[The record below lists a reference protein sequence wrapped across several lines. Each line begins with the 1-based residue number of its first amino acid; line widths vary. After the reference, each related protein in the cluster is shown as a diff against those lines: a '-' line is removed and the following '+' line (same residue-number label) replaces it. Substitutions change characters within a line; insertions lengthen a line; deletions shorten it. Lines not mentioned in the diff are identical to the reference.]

1 MLSPTVL
8 DSKEKTFGDKPDR
21 RAIEETFPILEVSR
35 ESVREKNIRRAHIST
50 LHIWWARLPLASC
63 RATNYAALIPVS
75 IDQAKLQDRKKFI
88 AKLAR
93 WESSSDR
100 TILDEARVEI
110 SNANGGHPPK
120 VLDPFGGGGSIP
132 LESLRLGCDT
142 YTSDYN
148 PVATLVL
155 KAALEYPQRFA
166 NNAEHQG
173 SGLAPDPGTSRL
185 LRDLDRWGKWIDDQA
200 RKETSKFY
208 PQEGDGS
215 IANGYF
221 WARTVPCQN
230 PSCQSTIPLIK
241 QFWLA
246 NRPGKKAMLYPRVVD
261 HNVEFT
267 VVGSGYASV
276 PPGFDPGK
284 GTVSRA
290 IATCIVCGSV
300 MDGHTTRS
308 LFAQRKASQRM
319 LAVALRSKEFSGYRY
334 RPANNSDSAIL
345 SSVQDYLVKKRDLL
359 LAKWGLDPIPDEQ
372 TPEGKGSG
380 AERAFSVRNYGMNTW
395 GDLFSL
401 RQKALLITL
410 EECIRSASD
419 LMAEEGYDHEYRKIL
434 LLYLGFVFDRV
445 ADYNTTLCRWQSTWE
460 RNTNTFAR
468 QALPIVWDYF
478 ELNPFS
484 QGSGT
489 WLSMLRQVER
499 AIGSLMFTQK
509 PATITQSSATA
520 LRYDDNSFDA
530 VLTDPPYYDNVP
542 YSYLSD
548 FFYVWLRRTIGHLYP
563 ELFATPLT
571 PKAQEIVAYGNMPG
585 GFESGKLFF
594 EDMMRKTLKEIHRVL
609 KPGGIAII
617 VYAHKSTAGWET
629 LLNSLWGSGLV
640 VTAAWPIHTE
650 MKSRLRALGSAALAS
665 SIYMVARKFDREKVG
680 FYGEIR
686 NSLQNQ
692 LSRKLDKL
700 WDEGISGADFFISAI
715 GSSIEVFGRFDKI
728 LDDEGNSIGS
738 SRLLDDVRLIVTE
751 YAVRKVLRGGISGKL
766 SPLSRFY
773 ILWRWAYGEASLG
786 FDDAR
791 KLAQGVG
798 MDVALEWNRGFI
810 QKDKENVKLLGP
822 TERKIDELE
831 GSSEPID
838 VLHRL
843 VLLWKKGL
851 NDEMV
856 GTLKNSGPG
865 ENETLYGISQAIAES
880 LSVDSSEKKLL
891 EGFLQTRT
899 RMLEQMRTEEQQTKL
914 FR

>member
-1 MLSPTVL
+1 MSPAL
-8 DSKEKTFGDKPDR
+8 INSKEKTLGEKPDR

-63 RATNYAALIPVS
+63 RATNYAALI
-75 IDQAKLQDRKKFI
+75 QASTDPGKLLERRKFI

-93 WESSSDR
+93 WESSTDK
-100 TILDEARVEI
+100 TIIDEARAEI
-110 SNANGGHPPK
+110 SKATKGDPPK

-132 LESLRLGCDT
+132 LEALRLGCDT
-142 YTSDYN
+142 YASDYN

-166 NNAEHQG
+166 GNAEKQG
-173 SGLAPDPGTSRL
+173 PGLATDPGTSRL
-185 LRDLDRWGKWIDDQA
+185 LKDLDKWGKWIDEQV
-200 RKETSKFY
+200 RKEIATFY
-208 PQEGDGS
+208 PKEADGS
-215 IANGYF
+215 TANGYF

-246 NRPGKKAMLYPRVVD
+246 NRPEKKAMLCPSAVD
-261 HNVEFT
+261 RNVEFT
-267 VVGSGYASV
+267 IVGSGYSRV
-276 PPGFDPGK
+276 PAGFDPGK

-300 MDGHTTRS
+300 MDGHMTRS
-308 LFAQRKASQRM
+308 LFAQGKASQRM
-319 LAVALRSKEFSGYRY
+319 LAVALRNKEFSGYRY
-334 RPANNSDSAIL
+334 RSANNSDSAIL
-345 SSVQDYLVKKRDLL
+345 SSVQEYLDKKRDLL
-359 LAKWGLDPIPDEQ
+359 LAKWGIDPIPDEQ

-380 AERAFSVRNYGMNTW
+380 AERAFSVRNYGMNVW

-410 EECIRSASD
+410 EEYVRLASD
-419 LMAEEGYDHEYRKIL
+419 MMAQEGYDDEYRKVL
-434 LLYLGFVFDRV
+434 SMYLAFVLDRV

-468 QALPIVWDYF
+468 QALPIVWDYW

-489 WLSMLRQVER
+489 WLSMLRQIER

-520 LRYDDNSFDA
+520 LRYDENSFDA
-530 VLTDPPYYDNVP
+530 VLTDPPYYDNIP

-594 EDMMRKTLKEIHRVL
+594 EDMLRKALEEIHRVL

-629 LLNSLWGSGLV
+629 LLNSLWDSGLV

-650 MKSRLRALGSAALAS
+650 MKSRLRALSSAALAS
-665 SIYMVARKFDREKVG
+665 SIYMVARKSPREKVG

-700 WDEGISGADFFISAI
+700 WEEGISGADFFISAI

-728 LDDEGNSIGS
+728 LDNEGNTIGS
-738 SRLLDDVRLIVTE
+738 SRILEDVRLIVTE
-751 YAVRKVLRGGISGKL
+751 YAVRKVLRVGITGKL
-766 SPLSRFY
+766 SPLTLFY

-798 MDVALEWNRGFI
+798 MDVTLEWNRGFI
-810 QKDKENVKLLGP
+810 EKDKENVRLLGP

-831 GSSEPID
+831 GSREPID

-843 VLLWKKGL
+843 LFLWKRGL

-856 GTLKNSGPG
+856 NALKDSGPS

-899 RMLEQMRTEEQQTKL
+899 RMLEQTRAGEHQTKL
-914 FR
+914 FQ

>member
-1 MLSPTVL
+1 
-8 DSKEKTFGDKPDR
+8 
-21 RAIEETFPILEVSR
+21 
-35 ESVREKNIRRAHIST
+35 
-50 LHIWWARLPLASC
+50 
-63 RATNYAALIPVS
+63 
-75 IDQAKLQDRKKFI
+75 
-88 AKLAR
+88 
-93 WESSSDR
+93 
-100 TILDEARVEI
+100 
-110 SNANGGHPPK
+110 
-120 VLDPFGGGGSIP
+120 
-132 LESLRLGCDT
+132 
-142 YTSDYN
+142 
-148 PVATLVL
+148 
-155 KAALEYPQRFA
+155 
-166 NNAEHQG
+166 
-173 SGLAPDPGTSRL
+173 
-185 LRDLDRWGKWIDDQA
+185 
-200 RKETSKFY
+200 
-208 PQEGDGS
+208 
-215 IANGYF
+215 
-221 WARTVPCQN
+221 
-230 PSCQSTIPLIK
+230 
-241 QFWLA
+241 
-246 NRPGKKAMLYPRVVD
+246 MLYPRVVD
-261 HNVEFT
+261 HNLEFT
-267 VVGSGYASV
+267 VVGSGYGSI

-300 MDGHTTRS
+300 MDSHTTRS

-334 RPANNSDSAIL
+334 RSANNNDSAIL

-410 EECIRSASD
+410 EEYIRSAGD
-419 LMAEEGYDHEYRKIL
+419 MMIEEGYDDEYRKVL
-434 LLYLGFVFDRV
+434 SLYLGFVFDRV

-468 QALPIVWDYF
+468 QALPIVWDYW

-609 KPGGIAII
+609 KPGGVAII

-629 LLNSLWGSGLV
+629 LLNSLWDSGLV

-665 SIYMVARKFDREKVG
+665 SIYMVARKFHREKVG

-715 GSSIEVFGRFDKI
+715 GSSIEVFGRYDKI
-728 LDDEGNSIGS
+728 LDDEGNFIGS

-766 SPLSRFY
+766 SPLTLFY

-798 MDVALEWNRGFI
+798 MDVALEWNQGFI

-822 TERKIDELE
+822 TERRIDELE
-831 GSSEPID
+831 GSKEPID

-843 VLLWKKGL
+843 VLLWKQGL
-851 NDEMV
+851 NNEMV

-899 RMLEQMRTEEQQTKL
+899 RMMEQMRAEAQQTKL